1 MYSKDCPHSI
11 DNSLTGMVKKQ
22 HIVVDK
28 ARIDRNIGSVRNST
42 HTYLVIGFQ
51 IVLPTLDHA
60 TVILSEDDPCPH
72 CFGAKETTTLWNSI
86 FQNGVKHDCQ
96 KLCTMCIRFSITT
109 YPLHRIWRR
118 NGNSLTHTLTLC
130 TMLFVRTS
138 KQLRRTIRIIISL
151 PNACSQRPIHRLPDG
166 DFSERFQLRV

>member
-138 KQLRRTIRIIISL
+138 KNFGEQFELSFPSRT
-151 PNACSQRPIHRLPDG
+151 
-166 DFSERFQLRV
+166 RVLNVLSIVCQMVIFLSAFVP